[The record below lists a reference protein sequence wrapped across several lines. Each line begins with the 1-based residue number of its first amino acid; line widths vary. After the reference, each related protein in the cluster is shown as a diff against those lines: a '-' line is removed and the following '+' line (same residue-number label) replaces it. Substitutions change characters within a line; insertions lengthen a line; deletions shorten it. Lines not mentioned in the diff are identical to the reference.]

1 MSTTRAGDV
10 VVEVDGPVVRA
21 TIDRP
26 VARNAINEAV
36 VDGLEAA
43 LDVAEAA
50 RAKAVVLRGAGG
62 TFCAGADLK
71 LVQTLVGDRDLMAG
85 YVTRLANITERLES
99 GPFVSVAVVEGFA
112 LAGGCE
118 LLLACDIS
126 VAATDARIG
135 DRHLEYGL
143 APGAGGSVRLVRTL
157 PKAQARY
164 LLLTGQAITGTQAAE
179 WGLVTLA
186 VPPEDLD
193 ATAEQIVDRLAS
205 RSGEALRAVK
215 AMVTAAGPERPVNE
229 AMLAEREIFVDFIST
244 SPDVKEGLSAFAEGR
259 APSFPGVRGVPETNL
274 RRTVE

>member
-1 MSTTRAGDV
+1 VA
-10 VVEVDGPVVRA
+10 VEGPVVRA

-26 VARNAINEAV
+26 EARNAINDAV

-43 LDVAEAA
+43 LDSAEAS
-50 RAKAVVLRGAGG
+50 RAKVVVLRGAGG
-62 TFCAGADLK
+62 SFCAGADLK
-71 LVQTLVGDRDLMAG
+71 LVQTLVGDREAMAG
-85 YVTRLANITERLES
+85 YVTRVANLTERLES
-99 GPFVSVAVVEGFA
+99 GPFVSLAVVEGFA

-126 VAATDARIG
+126 LATTDARIG

-143 APGAGGSVRLVRTL
+143 APGAGGSVRLVRAL

-186 VPPEDLD
+186 VPSADLD
-193 ATAEQIVDRLAS
+193 ATTERIVARLAD
-205 RSGEALRAVK
+205 RSGDALRAVK
-215 AMVTAAGPERPVNE
+215 AMAGAVGPERPVNE
-229 AMLAEREIFVDFIST
+229 AMLAERDIFLDFIST

-259 APSFPGVRGVPETNL
+259 APRFPGVRGVPENKN
-274 RRTVE
+274 EENP

>member
-1 MSTTRAGDV
+1 MTTTRAGDV
-10 VVEVDGPVVRA
+10 AVAVDGPVVRV

-26 VARNAINEAV
+26 AARNAINEAV

-43 LDVAEAA
+43 LDMAEAS
-50 RAKAVVLRGAGG
+50 RAKVVVLRGSGG

-71 LVQTLVGDRDLMAG
+71 LVQTMVGDRDLMAG
-85 YVTRLANITERLES
+85 YVTRLANITERLEA
-99 GPFVSVAVVEGFA
+99 GPFVSLAVVEGFA

-126 VAATDARIG
+126 VAADGARIG

-143 APGAGGSVRLVRTL
+143 APGAGGSVRLVRAL

-186 VPPEDLD
+186 VPGDDLD
-193 ATAEQIVDRLAS
+193 ATAERIVGRLAS
-205 RSGEALRAVK
+205 RSGDALRAVK
-215 AMVTAAGPERPVNE
+215 AMVTAAGTERSVNE

-259 APSFPGVRGVPETNL
+259 PPRFPGVRGVPENKPEEN
-274 RRTVE
+274 R

>member
-10 VVEVDGPVVRA
+10 VVVVDGPVVRA

-26 VARNAINEAV
+26 AARNAINEAV

-50 RAKAVVLRGAGG
+50 RAKVVVLRGAGG
-62 TFCAGADLK
+62 TFCAGADLR
-71 LVQTLVGDRDLMAG
+71 LVQTLVGDRELMAG
-85 YVTRLANITERLES
+85 YVTRLANVTERLES

-193 ATAEQIVDRLAS
+193 ATAERIVDRLAS

-259 APSFPGVRGVPETNL
+259 APRFPGVRGVPENKP
-274 RRTVE
+274 EENH

>member
-1 MSTTRAGDV
+1 MTRTPRTPGSTRRAGDV
-10 VVEVDGPVVRA
+10 VVAVDGPVVRV

-26 VARNAINEAV
+26 AARNAINEAV

-43 LDVAEAA
+43 LDIAEAS
-50 RAKAVVLRGAGG
+50 RAKVVVLRGAGG

-71 LVQTLVGDRDLMAG
+71 LVQKLVDGREAMGG
-85 YVTRLANITERLES
+85 YVTRISNVTERLES
-99 GPFVSVAVVEGFA
+99 GPFVSLAVVEGFA

-126 VAATDARIG
+126 LAAADARIG

-164 LLLTGQAITGTQAAE
+164 LLLTGEAISGAQAAA
-179 WGLVTLA
+179 WGLVTRA
-186 VPPEDLD
+186 VPSAELD
-193 ATAEQIVDRLAS
+193 AVAEAVVGRLAT
-205 RSGEALRAVK
+205 RSGDALRAVK
-215 AMVTAAGPERPVNE
+215 GMAGAVGPERTVNE
-229 AMLAEREIFVDFIST
+229 AMLAEREIFLDFIST

-259 APSFPGVRGVPETNL
+259 APHFES
-274 RRTVE
+274 